1 MFEYIYQKKNNY
13 DKKIIMIDYKKEYK
27 KLQGIE
33 LKNIDILC
41 PFHLKKINS
50 TYNMCKYC
58 KYLYKIKFPESYDK
72 TTKYIYIKNEPEK
85 ILNIDFTK
93 IELDEFKSQI
103 NLIEKKINEIKP
115 KVDKNYYYNKLY
127 EFCIIK
133 SILYTYETLKKENKL
148 NYTAIKNLRTIKL
161 NPDFNIKNDKIY
173 YKIKMTKVLGEDLKI
188 LKKMKKI
195 NLIIMKKIY

>member
-1 MFEYIYQKKNNY
+1 
-13 DKKIIMIDYKKEYK
+13 
-27 KLQGIE
+27 
-33 LKNIDILC
+33 
-41 PFHLKKINS
+41 
-50 TYNMCKYC
+50 MCKYC